1 MEDKVFQVI
10 SINKREMFPIVDIT
24 IQSDYSEEI
33 VSRILLKL
41 AFTFIDLADQF
52 GGRLFGGEPL
62 NEVTRVFGIRFGLI
76 FPNIKVMDDYV
87 VDIIKTLGPTDS

>member
-10 SINKREMFPIVDIT
+10 SINKREMFPIVAIT

-33 VSRILLKL
+33 VSRILLEL
-41 AFTFIDLADQF
+41 AITFIDLADQF

-62 NEVTRVFGIRFGLI
+62 NEVTKVFGIRFGLI
-76 FPNIKVMDDYV
+76 FPNTEKRDNYV
-87 VDIIKTLGPTDS
+87 ADIVKTLG

>member
-33 VSRILLKL
+33 VSRILLEL
-41 AFTFIDLADQF
+41 AITFIDLADQF

-62 NEVTRVFGIRFGLI
+62 NEVTKVFGIRFGLI
-76 FPNIKVMDDYV
+76 FPNTEKSDNYV
-87 VDIIKTLGPTDS
+87 ADIVKTLG

>member
-33 VSRILLKL
+33 VSRILLEL
-41 AFTFIDLADQF
+41 AITFIDLADQF
-52 GGRLFGGEPL
+52 GGRVFGGEPL
-62 NEVTRVFGIRFGLI
+62 NEVTKVFGIRFGLI
-76 FPNIKVMDDYV
+76 FPNTEKRDNYV
-87 VDIIKTLGPTDS
+87 ADIVKTLG

>member
-33 VSRILLKL
+33 VSRILLEL
-41 AFTFIDLADQF
+41 AITFIDLADHF

-62 NEVTRVFGIRFGLI
+62 NEVTKVFGIRFGLI
-76 FPNIKVMDDYV
+76 FPNTEKRDNYV
-87 VDIIKTLGPTDS
+87 ADIVKTLG